1 MTPESPISAIA
12 HVIQL
17 AIAPVFLISGVA
29 TLLSVLANRLGRI
42 VDRARVLDSQLDL
55 SDEARRALALEEFTG
70 LSTRARLANIAI
82 TFCTLCAMLTCVTI
96 ATLFIGTFT
105 TINLSRV
112 ITGLFIAAM
121 FSLFLALVS
130 FLGEVIIATRA
141 LRISSGPPAAGKN
154 PAKPPRHFV
163 VE

>member
-55 SDEARRALALEEFTG
+55 PDEARRALALEEFTG
-70 LSTRARLANIAI
+70 LSMRARLANIAI

-141 LRISSGPPAAGKN
+141 LRISSGPPAVGKN
-154 PAKPPRHFV
+154 PAKPPRHLV